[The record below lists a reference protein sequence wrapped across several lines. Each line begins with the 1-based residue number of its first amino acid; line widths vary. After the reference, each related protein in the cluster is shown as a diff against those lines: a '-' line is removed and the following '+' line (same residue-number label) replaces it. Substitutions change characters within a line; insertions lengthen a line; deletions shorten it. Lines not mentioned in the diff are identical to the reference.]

1 MTATT
6 TNNGRADHDNDEQ
19 HDDDEQHGRIP
30 PHDDDDQGDEDEF
43 DNPALDDDQP
53 GPTSKRT
60 RSTRL
65 VVAVLVAA
73 AVAVT
78 AARALHWGP
87 FTDNS
92 STGSIE
98 TADSP
103 PAQFVLPQEVIDAI
117 NLAHTP
123 GSPVAFSNR
132 PTARDLSAC
141 NSYPPLT
148 NEALYGMG
156 GGDAAALCERALEN
170 GAPPCDLY
178 IGVATTEKGAIF
190 FLSTDGSP
198 LPGQKSVPAKMYYCD
213 AWDPA
218 AGTTN
223 PLTVVSPPVTGG
235 Q

>member
-87 FTDNS
+87 FSDD
-92 STGSIE
+92 STASVD